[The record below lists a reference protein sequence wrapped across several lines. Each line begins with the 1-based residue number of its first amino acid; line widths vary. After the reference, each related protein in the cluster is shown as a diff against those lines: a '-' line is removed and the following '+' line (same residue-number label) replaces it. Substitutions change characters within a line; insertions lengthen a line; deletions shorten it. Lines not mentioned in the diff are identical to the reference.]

1 MSLRHL
7 AFVRSFITLGFG
19 EILARSMHVL
29 AIILLGRALKPEMF
43 GVFEL
48 ALGILSYGL
57 LVVQQGFDAIATREV
72 ARDPGCEI
80 AWVRAMLQIRVL
92 LALVMGSGFATW
104 ALVTGLD
111 RPMSNL
117 LLIYTGSLLV
127 NAITP
132 RWRFLA
138 LREPAAP
145 AIASVMSQICFLGTV
160 FFLVRSPNDLS
171 KAGIGWVAGEF
182 IGVVFLWCRWH
193 PASLATRQAVP
204 LRLLFRES
212 FPVSVSLL
220 LGQTLYNFDVLA
232 LAAMG
237 KSHEIGLYLAA
248 YRCATGFAPLLGHLQ
263 ASILPEFSREHATPG
278 ALLQSASKLA
288 GWAALAG
295 IVIAALFTAG
305 ADSIVTLLFGPEYG
319 PAAVYLRILVWV
331 LPFQFPRAV
340 LRQALYASN
349 HQALDT
355 RNVATGVF
363 TNVAL
368 DLLLVR
374 SWGAL
379 GCSWSTVCS
388 EVVFLLTSWQ
398 ALRRPRT

>member
-1 MSLRHL
+1 M
-7 AFVRSFITLGFG
+7 AFVRSFVTLGFG
-19 EILARSMHVL
+19 EIFARTMHVL
-29 AIILLGRALKPEMF
+29 AIILLGRVLKPEMF

-48 ALGILSYGL
+48 ALGILSYAL

-72 ARDPGCEI
+72 ARDPACEL
-80 AWVRAMLQIRVL
+80 AWFKAMLQIRVL
-92 LALVMGSGFATW
+92 LALVAGGGFATW

-111 RPMSNL
+111 RPISNL

-145 AIASVMSQICFLGTV
+145 AIASVMSQVIFLGTV
-160 FFLVRSPNDLS
+160 AFLVRSPNDLS
-171 KAGIGWVAGEF
+171 KAALGWVAGEF
-182 IGVVFLWCRWH
+182 LGVVFLWSRWH
-193 PASLATRQAVP
+193 PSGLATRSAVP

-212 FPVSVSLL
+212 FPVSISLL
-220 LGQTLYNFDVLA
+220 LGQTLFNFDVLA
-232 LAAMG
+232 LAALG

-263 ASILPEFSREHATPG
+263 ASILPEFSREHSTPG
-278 ALLQSASKLA
+278 ALLQSATRLA

-295 IVIAALFTAG
+295 VVIAAVFTVG
-305 ADSIVTLLFGPEYG
+305 ADLLITLLFGPEYA
-319 PAAVYLRILVWV
+319 PAAVYLRILAWV

-340 LRQALYASN
+340 FRQALYASN
-349 HQALDT
+349 QQALDT

-379 GCSWSTVCS
+379 GCSWSTLCS

-398 ALRRPRT
+398 ALRRKAR